1 MYFSY
6 DVALCFHG
14 AGRNLFKRSD
24 LKLAEERLP
33 QIHEY
38 VAQLLK
44 LPHNIS
50 RCKHLIQFFKSSW
63 PEDLAITQQ
72 RGDHQ
77 KHYDQQDKE
86 LNQITPVEIADVSD
100 CVHFTNSSRESNL
113 DESLKFECTDPQSFT
128 SQDTTNDI

>member
-1 MYFSY
+1 M
-6 DVALCFHG
+6 
-14 AGRNLFKRSD
+14 
-24 LKLAEERLP
+24 
-33 QIHEY
+33 HEY

-50 RCKHLIQFFKSSW
+50 RCKHVMQFFKSTW

-77 KHYDQQDKE
+77 KHYDQPAEE
-86 LNQITPVEIADVSD
+86 LNQITPDKIADISD

-113 DESLKFECTDPQSFT
+113 DESLQFECTDPQSFS
-128 SQDTTNDI
+128 SQNTANII